1 MKKSRKEIKPLPY
14 PVYFTTVVVIV
25 ISGLLMS
32 GYLSRSHYLNYTDIT
47 YQSFCAIST
56 SINCD
61 TVSQSPYSIIFGVP
75 VAIWGVVG
83 YTFLLALLILGWR
96 RSALEARNWTIIF
109 WMALAFSLTSLGF
122 AAVSTFLIHSYCIVC
137 IGLYLVSFF
146 TLWFSWLI
154 RRRFAA
160 RGLLTDTV
168 GDLNFLW
175 QRRRMLAP
183 LLAVVL
189 LGIIALI
196 VLMPPYWHMKLTRLS
211 QHVPSGLTPE
221 GHPWT
226 GAVQPKIEIEMFS
239 DYQCF
244 QCRKIHF
251 FLRQFMARNPDTIRI
266 VHRHFPMDH
275 EVNPIVKKPFHIG
288 SGKMAL
294 LAIFA
299 ASQGKFSEMS
309 DLLFDL
315 VGKRKQID
323 LRWLA
328 KRTGLKYDDLVRALK
343 DPGLRRK
350 LAADIRRGI
359 ELRLMGTPG
368 FVIDNEVYVGKL
380 PVKVLEE
387 YFNG

>member
-1 MKKSRKEIKPLPY
+1 MKKSRKKIKPLPY
-14 PVYFTTVVVIV
+14 PVYFIIVLALV
-25 ISGLLMS
+25 ISGLLIS
-32 GYLSRSHYLNYTDIT
+32 GYLFRSHYLNYTDIT

-83 YTFLLALLILGWR
+83 YTIFLGLVIPGWR
-96 RSALEARNWTIIF
+96 RSALEARNWAIIF
-109 WMALAFSLTSLGF
+109 WMALAFSLTSIGF
-122 AAVSTFLIHSYCIVC
+122 AAVSTFLIHSYCILC
-137 IGLYLVSFF
+137 IGIYLVSFF

-160 RGLLTDTV
+160 RGLLAGTV
-168 GDLNFLW
+168 DDLNFLW
-175 QRRRMLAP
+175 QRRRLLAP
-183 LLAVVL
+183 LLSVAL
-189 LGIIALI
+189 LGMIALM
-196 VLMPPYWHMKLTRLS
+196 VFMPPYWHMKSARLS
-211 QHVPSGLTPE
+211 QSVPSGLTAE
-221 GHPWT
+221 GHPWI
-226 GAVQPKIEIEMFS
+226 GAAQPKIEIEMYS

-251 FLRQFMARNPDTIRI
+251 YLRQFIARHPDTIRI

-275 EVNPIVKKPFHIG
+275 TVNPIVKQPFYIG

-299 ASQGKFSEMS
+299 ASKGKFFKMN

-315 VGKRKQID
+315 AGKRKHID

-328 KRTGLKYDDLVRALK
+328 EKTGLKYDDLVRSLK

-350 LAADIRRGI
+350 LSGDIRQGI

-380 PVKVLEE
+380 PAKVLEK
-387 YFNG
+387 YFN